1 MPDPVKLPV
10 RCSLVA
16 GKERGKTLRS
26 GLRITAVCAAVT
38 GLLVLAADGHALNY
52 PETPKKPVAD
62 SYHGVQIT
70 ENYRWLEDGKD
81 PSE

>member
-16 GKERGKTLRS
+16 GKERAKTLRS

-38 GLLVLAADGHALNY
+38 GLLVLAADGHALDY
-52 PETPKKPVAD
+52 PETPKKPITD